1 MKLNLSTVDR
11 VLRVVFGLAIVGFFL
26 TTPWKAIALLG
37 VILAVTG
44 LVGFC
49 PIYRMLRLST
59 RRHAT
64 SKVVDS
70 TGS

>member
-11 VLRVVFGLAIVGFFL
+11 VLRVVFGLAIVVYFF
-26 TTPWKAIALLG
+26 TTPYKALGLVG

-49 PIYRMLRLST
+49 PIYRLLRVST
-59 RRHAT
+59 RRHSEGAAK
-64 SKVVDS
+64 S
-70 TGS
+70 

>member
-11 VLRVVFGLAIVGFFL
+11 ILRVVLGLGIVGYFL
-26 TTPWKAIALLG
+26 TTPFKAVALVG

-49 PIYRMLRLST
+49 PLYRMLRLST
-59 RRHAT
+59 RAHAESRT
-64 SKVVDS
+64 